1 MYKCIRLFVLTGII
15 FSLNIIPFTPRA
27 AQAAGSVIISSPNQ
41 GATITGPVR
50 ISGTYTNAYS
60 VVISFNAGQIYDV
73 HMEDS
78 DANESGTWYYDWTP
92 AGFSGNV
99 EICVR
104 ATNID
109 DRYWTWAP
117 VRTVN
122 VSIAAQQPPVV
133 AIVSPGDGATA
144 SGIMPI
150 TVAASDAQGLAS
162 VQVRIDW
169 ESWQTASFSGGNY
182 AYNWNT
188 SGLGNKTHAIEAR
201 ATDTNGNV
209 TTTLINYIKTGTGTS
224 EPPTLKQTDR
234 AMWLWETDAAQ
245 LIESPGA
252 RNVLAHF
259 MDDPAVSSHRVRTIY
274 FYADQYDGGNL
285 LQNNPALY
293 RNFIAWAHGRGY
305 YVHALVASGSYLSP
319 AYAYNQYHDKA
330 RGLIEDVLNYNIS
343 SASNEQ
349 FDGINI
355 DIEPYVI
362 GEWSSRAPSLQIQY
376 FDMLDKMMQRKV
388 ASGQNLNVGAAIPR
402 WYDVAPECT
411 RVTWKGNAKPC
422 NQHVQDT
429 LDYVSIMDYKDY
441 AAGAGGIITDGQNE
455 INYGDTIGKKV
466 IIGVET
472 SQISARGD
480 PEVISFQE
488 EGRTYMEGQL
498 DQVYTAF
505 GSNSSFLGI
514 VVHHRD
520 SYRRLPSVWSSSG
533 TTWQPSVADSANPP
547 APGGLTASAWDWQR
561 IDLHWN
567 RVNDDTEVDYYEVH
581 RSKSSNFTPRSSTLA
596 RKSLANSTS
605 DWGLLASTTYYYKVI
620 AVDVFGKKSA
630 ASVQASATTPAGVGL
645 LPLKIQ
651 SVTIQCNANNA
662 SGKVKVV
669 TSSGTALG
677 AVKVVGHWEG
687 AAGKKF
693 SGWTAN
699 NSGNKGNYQSS
710 SESLSRPYR
719 VIIAYERLMKS
730 GYYWATSLDAVHTS
744 QIDCN

>member
-1 MYKCIRLFVLTGII
+1 MYKRIRLFVLTGII
-15 FSLNIIPFTPRA
+15 FSLNIIPFAPRA
-27 AQAAGSVIISSPNQ
+27 AQAVGSAIISSPNQ

-60 VVISFNAGQIYDV
+60 VAISFNAGQIYDV

-92 AGFSGNV
+92 AGFSGSV
-99 EICVR
+99 EIRVR

-109 DRYWTWAP
+109 ARYWTWAP
-117 VRTVN
+117 FRTVN
-122 VSIAAQQPPVV
+122 VSIAPQQPPVV
-133 AIVSPGDGATA
+133 GIVSPGDGVTA
-144 SGIMPI
+144 SGITPI
-150 TVAASDAQGLAS
+150 TVAASDAQSLAS

-182 AYNWNT
+182 VYNWNT

-201 ATDTNGNV
+201 ATDTHGNV
-209 TTTLINYIKTGTGTS
+209 TTTLINYVKTGTGTR

-234 AMWLWETDAAQ
+234 AMWLWETDAAR

-259 MDDPAVSSHRVRTIY
+259 MDDPALSSHPVHTIY
-274 FYADQYDGGNL
+274 LYADQY
-285 LQNNPALY
+285 
-293 RNFIAWAHGRGY
+293 
-305 YVHALVASGSYLSP
+305 
-319 AYAYNQYHDKA
+319 
-330 RGLIEDVLNYNIS
+330 
-343 SASNEQ
+343 
-349 FDGINI
+349 DGINI

-411 RVTWKGNAKPC
+411 SVTWKGNAKPC

-505 GSNSSFLGI
+505 GSSSSFLGI

-547 APGGLTASAWDWQR
+547 APGELTASAWDWQR

-581 RSKSSNFTPRSSTLA
+581 RSKSSTFTPSS
-596 RKSLANSTS
+596 
-605 DWGLLASTTYYYKVI
+605 
-620 AVDVFGKKSA
+620 
-630 ASVQASATTPAGVGL
+630 
-645 LPLKIQ
+645 
-651 SVTIQCNANNA
+651 
-662 SGKVKVV
+662 
-669 TSSGTALG
+669 
-677 AVKVVGHWEG
+677 
-687 AAGKKF
+687 
-693 SGWTAN
+693 
-699 NSGNKGNYQSS
+699 
-710 SESLSRPYR
+710 
-719 VIIAYERLMKS
+719 
-730 GYYWATSLDAVHTS
+730 
-744 QIDCN
+744 